1 MATSKNPEVT
11 GGDNE
16 KTIAVNQLRSII
28 ERIERLAEEK
38 ASLAEDIAGVYGEAK
53 GVGFDTKA
61 IRTLVRLR
69 KKDRDVL
76 MAEKEIVDL
85 YATALGMD
93 FLL

>member
-16 KTIAVNQLRSII
+16 KTVAVNQLRSIV

-38 ASLAEDIAGVYGEAK
+38 AALAEDIAGVYGEAK

-69 KKDRDVL
+69 KKDKDAL
-76 MAEKEIVDL
+76 MAEKAAVDL